1 MKKKVLSVLLA
12 AAMVFSLAACGG
24 SDGGSAGGDNTGGD
38 TQQEEPSGGDEGNAD
53 ANVDDGAAGGDEG
66 GTTVSIPLDGTWPE
80 ETVKIGMVEYDT
92 TSEQF
97 QAIEAYYDYLS
108 QYFNIELMYSE
119 SLSDAEGELNFI
131 NDCAAAGCVAI
142 IGRYNESK
150 EQAALAAAEQGMYYV
165 GGFGGDSASY
175 EKVKDNE
182 YYLGAYTLGEGDY
195 EAGRSL
201 ALGLAEQGKEKV
213 VLVSGGA
220 SMGIPQF
227 VNRKQG
233 VLDGIEEAKANG
245 SNIEIVYEVEGWP
258 DSDAFA
264 AAQTTVLDMD
274 IDSIASTLDPFMWF
288 QPIAQAGKAD
298 SVSIACI
305 GEVSDTYYD
314 AFNSGMVSC
323 IVYDTPDTVFGS
335 CIPMILNAVTGNK
348 LVNADGSA
356 IYFPVERF
364 TITDPEIFNKIYD
377 MHENDEYLV
386 SAEDMANLIVA
397 LNPDMT
403 AEEFMKYYG
412 SFNID
417 SVR

>member
-1 MKKKVLSVLLA
+1 MKKKILSVLLA
-12 AAMVFSLAACGG
+12 AAMTLSLAACGG
-24 SDGGSAGGDNTGGD
+24 SDGGNAGSNAGGDAGQESNAGDQGG
-38 TQQEEPSGGDEGNAD
+38 AD
-53 ANVDDGAAGGDEG
+53 ADADAAGGDEG
-66 GTTVSIPLDGTWPE
+66 GSSVGIALDGSWPE

-97 QAIEAYYDYLS
+97 QAISAYYDYLAK
-108 QYFNIELMYSE
+108 YFNIEFMYSE

-131 NDCAAAGCVAI
+131 ADCASAGCVAI
-142 IGRYNESK
+142 IGRYNEAK

-165 GGFGGDSASY
+165 GGFGGDSATY

-233 VLDGIEEAKANG
+233 VLDGIEEARANG
-245 SNIEIVYEVEGWP
+245 SNIEIVLEIEGWP
-258 DSDAFA
+258 DSDAFV
-264 AAQTTVLDMD
+264 AAQTTALDMD

-288 QPIAQAGKAD
+288 QPIAQAGKSD

-323 IVYDTPDTVFGS
+323 LVYDTPDTVFGS
-335 CIPMILNAVTGNK
+335 AIPMILNAVTGNK

-356 IYFPVERF
+356 IYFPVQRF
-364 TITDPEIFNKIYD
+364 TIINPADFNTIYE
-377 MHENDEYLV
+377 MHENDQYLV
-386 SAEDMANLIVA
+386 SAEDMANLIIA

-403 AEEFMKYYG
+403 AEEFTSYYG
-412 SFNID
+412 AFSID